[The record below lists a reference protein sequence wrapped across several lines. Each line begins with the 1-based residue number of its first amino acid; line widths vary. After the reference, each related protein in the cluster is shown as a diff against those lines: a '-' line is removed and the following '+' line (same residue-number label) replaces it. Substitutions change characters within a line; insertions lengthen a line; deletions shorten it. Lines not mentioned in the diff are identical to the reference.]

1 LSAAQV
7 LSENGA
13 ELTFN
18 TPDRIVGQDIGA
30 QNLPVFMRELLKNGV
45 EFRSDRYLL
54 GVKQTEHGLEARLRN
69 RYTDE
74 IELMEVDFVVV
85 DQGVESDS
93 TLFDSL
99 QSSARNAGRI
109 DLDAFINISEQTETQ
124 PGEYLFLKLAM
135 HQWHVTFMPPFS
147 MQEGWV
153 TYCRSRL

>member
-1 LSAAQV
+1 MSAAQV

-124 PGEYLFLKLAM
+124 PGEYLLFEIGDA
-135 HQWHVTFMPPFS
+135 S
-147 MQEGWV
+147 MARNV
-153 TYCRSRL
+153 HAAIFDARRLGYVL